1 MSASSPVSV
10 FGRTQTPNEAWLSLA
25 EPEIPIEPDLAII
38 DPHLHFWDRPG
49 NAYLTEHFARDL
61 AVSGHCVEATV
72 SIECGA
78 MYRTQGPQHLKCI
91 GETEFAVGMAAM
103 AASGHYTSC
112 RAASGIVGFA
122 DLTLGKLTQET
133 LEAHIKAGN
142 GRFRAVRQSA
152 KWDPDPVV
160 HGPSVATGPGL
171 YGQTSFR
178 SGLKALTSL
187 GLSFEAS
194 VFHPQIPDVTALA
207 RANPNTGI
215 VLIHSGS
222 PIGHGPYAGKHEAV
236 HANWLA
242 SMRALAQCPNVS
254 VKLGG
259 FLMHLGNFDFTVA
272 ERPPTSSELADLW
285 RPYIESC
292 IELFGVD
299 RCMASSNFPVDK
311 AGFGYGTV
319 WNMYKRIAAQ
329 YSASEKNA
337 LFSGT
342 ARRIYRLG

>member
-61 AVSGHCVEATV
+61 AVSGHRVEATV

-78 MYRTQGPQHLKCI
+78 MYRAQGPQHLKCV

-133 LEAHIKAGN
+133 LEAHIQAGN

-152 KWDPDPVV
+152 KWDPDPAV

-171 YGQTSFR
+171 YGQSSFR
-178 SGLKALTSL
+178 NGLKALTSL

-194 VFHPQIPDVTALA
+194 VFHPQIPDVTSLA
-207 RANPNTGI
+207 RANPNTSI
-215 VLIHSGS
+215 VMIHSGS
-222 PIGHGPYAGKHEAV
+222 PVGHGPYAGKHEAV

-259 FLMHLGNFDFTVA
+259 ILMHLGNFDFTVA

-319 WNMYKRIAAQ
+319 WNMYKRIAGQ